1 MFFKK
6 KICVVIPCFKVKSE
20 ISGVLKKIDIK
31 IVDEIIVV
39 DDCCPEKT
47 GKYVKSLKIK
57 KVSVLFL
64 KRNQGVG
71 GATLSGFSTALNKKY
86 DIIFKIDGDG
96 QHDPRDIKFFLKKL
110 ASKKINFCKGT
121 RLKTKV
127 DKYKIPKIRLIG
139 NIVLT
144 FLTRINCRNFE
155 LTDVVNGYL
164 GIKSSLLKKLN
175 FKKISKDFFFEEDLL
190 YYISFYEK
198 KIIEIPIKTFYFEK
212 SSLTP
217 LKTVLPFL
225 IKHLINFFDRLFYEI
240 TNKKIR

>member
-1 MFFKK
+1 MFLKK

-20 ISGVLKKIDIK
+20 IANVLKKIDTK
-31 IVDEIIVV
+31 IIDEIIVV
-39 DDCCPEKT
+39 DDSCPEKT

-57 KVSVLFL
+57 KVSVKFL
-64 KRNQGVG
+64 KKNLGVG
-71 GATLSGFSTALNKKY
+71 GATLSGFKTALSKKY

-96 QHDPRDIKFFLKKL
+96 QHNPQDIKFFLKKL
-110 ASKKINFCKGT
+110 SSKKVNFCKGT

-127 DKYKIPKIRLIG
+127 DKYKIPKVRLIG
-139 NIVLT
+139 NIILT
-144 FLTRINCRNFE
+144 LLTRINCRNFE

-164 GIKSSLLKKLN
+164 GVKSSLLKKLD

-190 YYISFYEK
+190 YFISFYEK

-217 LKTVLPFL
+217 LKTILPFL
-225 IKHLINFFDRLFYEI
+225 TKHIINFFDRLFYEI